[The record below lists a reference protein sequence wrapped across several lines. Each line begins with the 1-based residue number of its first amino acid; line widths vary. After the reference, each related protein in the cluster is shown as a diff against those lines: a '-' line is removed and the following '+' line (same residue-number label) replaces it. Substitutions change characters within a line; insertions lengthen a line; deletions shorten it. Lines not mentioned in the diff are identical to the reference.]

1 MTLFFPLS
9 FRRSGRL
16 FAAALAVLAASVAL
30 PAPTFAADAA
40 PADASLEAAEAEA
53 EVEALLARLDAAR
66 PDLTGRC
73 LRAAFERRKTTPL
86 LRRPLR
92 SSGVL
97 TASGGA
103 LRWETL
109 APRAGETVI
118 AGGEMRIVYPDEKR
132 VEVFE
137 LGAAASAGFGPA
149 SPLSALSERFAVSRA
164 DPPAWAEEDAASQ
177 LAPLTSPLTAPLTE
191 PLPGLIGLR
200 LVPRDPD
207 VASQLR
213 SIGLGVEE
221 ATGSV
226 RLLETVDG
234 DGSATTYRF
243 GEAEV
248 ADAPCPI
255 ELPAPEGYEVVRPY
269 GG

>member
-9 FRRSGRL
+9 FRRSSRL

-30 PAPTFAADAA
+30 PAPTLAADAA
-40 PADASLEAAEAEA
+40 PADPALEAAEAEA
-53 EVEALLARLDAAR
+53 EVESLLARLDAAR

-137 LGAAASAGFGPA
+137 LGAAASVGFGPA

-177 LAPLTSPLTAPLTE
+177 LAPRTAPLTE